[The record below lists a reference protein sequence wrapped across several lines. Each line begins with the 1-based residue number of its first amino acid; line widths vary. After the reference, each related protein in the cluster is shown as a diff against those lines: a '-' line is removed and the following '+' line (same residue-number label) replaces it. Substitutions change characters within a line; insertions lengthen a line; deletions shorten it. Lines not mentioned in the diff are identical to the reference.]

1 MSAETLAA
9 TRAAVGRLGFGE
21 AVQIA
26 FHAPDIAAASAR
38 WTTASGAGPF
48 YLLEHVALARCVY
61 RGRASQF
68 DHSSAYGQY
77 GDVMI
82 ELIHQHNDQPSPVRD
97 MYGAKEEGPHH
108 AAVFAAD
115 LDAAAGACAA
125 RGFAIALDATTATGV
140 RFLMADAR
148 AECGVMLE
156 LYERTEALARF
167 YAFIRR
173 KSEGW
178 DGVDPLRRL

>member
-1 MSAETLAA
+1 MSAEALAA

-26 FHAPDIAAASAR
+26 FHAPDIAAAAAR
-38 WTTASGAGPF
+38 WAAAKAGPF
-48 YLLEHVALARCVY
+48 YLLEHVALARCAY

-68 DHSSAYGQY
+68 DHSSAYGQC

-82 ELIHQHNDQPSPVRD
+82 ELIHQHDDHPSPVRD

-115 LDAAAGACAA
+115 LDATAGACVA

-156 LYERTEALARF
+156 LYERSEALAKF

-173 KSEGW
+173 KSESW
-178 DGVDPLRRL
+178 DGEAPLRRL